1 MVVREYY
8 MTRRDGVRLFR
19 TYSDK
24 NLYIIQEQTN
34 DLYDEAIDVENAPY
48 TYIESTQ
55 PIEEVQ
61 EDVLHQQRNRINCGF
76 TSKDVQ

>member
-1 MVVREYY
+1 MIVREYY
-8 MTRRDGVRLFR
+8 MTRRDGIRLFR

-61 EDVLHQQRNRINCGF
+61 EDVLH
-76 TSKDVQ
+76 K

>member
-1 MVVREYY
+1 MIVREYY
-8 MTRRDGVRLFR
+8 MTRRDGIRLFR

-61 EDVLHQQRNRINCGF
+61 ENVLH
-76 TSKDVQ
+76 K

>member
-1 MVVREYY
+1 MIVREYY
-8 MTRRDGVRLFR
+8 MTRRDGIRLFR

-34 DLYDEAIDVENAPY
+34 VLYDEAIDVENAPY

-61 EDVLHQQRNRINCGF
+61 EDVLH
-76 TSKDVQ
+76 K

>member
-1 MVVREYY
+1 MIVREYY
-8 MTRRDGVRLFR
+8 MTRRDGIRLFR

-24 NLYIIQEQTN
+24 NVYIIQEQTN

-61 EDVLHQQRNRINCGF
+61 EDVLH
-76 TSKDVQ
+76 K

>member
-1 MVVREYY
+1 MIVREYY
-8 MTRRDGVRLFR
+8 MTRRDGIRLFR

-48 TYIESTQ
+48 TYIESDKH
-55 PIEEVQ
+55 IEEVQ
-61 EDVLHQQRNRINCGF
+61 EDVLH
-76 TSKDVQ
+76 

>member
-1 MVVREYY
+1 MIVREYY
-8 MTRRDGVRLFR
+8 MTRRDGIRLFR

-34 DLYDEAIDVENAPY
+34 DLYEEAIDVENAPY

-61 EDVLHQQRNRINCGF
+61 EDVLH
-76 TSKDVQ
+76 K

>member
-8 MTRRDGVRLFR
+8 MTRRDGIRLFR

-61 EDVLHQQRNRINCGF
+61 EDVLH
-76 TSKDVQ
+76 K

>member
-1 MVVREYY
+1 
-8 MTRRDGVRLFR
+8 MTRRDGIRLFR

-61 EDVLHQQRNRINCGF
+61 EDVLH
-76 TSKDVQ
+76 K

>member
-1 MVVREYY
+1 MIVREYY
-8 MTRRDGVRLFR
+8 MTRRDGIRLFR

-55 PIEEVQ
+55 LIEEVQ
-61 EDVLHQQRNRINCGF
+61 EDVLH
-76 TSKDVQ
+76 K

>member
-1 MVVREYY
+1 MIVREYC
-8 MTRRDGVRLFR
+8 MTRRDGIRLFR

-34 DLYDEAIDVENAPY
+34 VLYDEAIDVENAPY

-61 EDVLHQQRNRINCGF
+61 EDVLH
-76 TSKDVQ
+76 K

>member
-1 MVVREYY
+1 MIVKEYY

-19 TYSDK
+19 TYSDQ

-34 DLYDEAIDVENAPY
+34 ILYDEAIDVENAPY
-48 TYIESTQ
+48 TYIESNQ

-61 EDVLHQQRNRINCGF
+61 EDVLH
-76 TSKDVQ
+76 

>member
-1 MVVREYY
+1 MIVREYY
-8 MTRRDGVRLFR
+8 MTRRDGIRLFR

-34 DLYDEAIDVENAPY
+34 DLYDQAIDVENAPY

-61 EDVLHQQRNRINCGF
+61 EDVLH
-76 TSKDVQ
+76 K

>member
-1 MVVREYY
+1 MNWGNKRMIVREYY
-8 MTRRDGVRLFR
+8 MTRRDGIRLFR
-19 TYSDK
+19 IYSDK

-61 EDVLHQQRNRINCGF
+61 EDVLH
-76 TSKDVQ
+76 K

>member
-61 EDVLHQQRNRINCGF
+61 EDVLHQ
-76 TSKDVQ
+76 